1 MLKRALSLMLP
12 MPVRKILAYAIR
24 PAAIAYVQTA
34 PWSYG
39 KLSIYELYDRYIS
52 WLPYQTTV
60 CTRFGGRMRI
70 SLPDL
75 ISRTIYLTGRWEPV
89 ITEYVRSA
97 LKEGDTFVDVGA
109 NIGYYSLVASR
120 IVCSS
125 GKVFAVEASPSNYE
139 RMRQNLSLNGATNIR
154 PINAAA
160 SDSRGELTLFL
171 GPPDNRGHSTTVMS
185 LADREGLQPEAT
197 VPADTLEELVG
208 KQDLRNARLIKIDV
222 EGAER
227 AVLAPLFT
235 SLEKFS
241 PETEWLLELAP
252 VYSASGQGDVD
263 EIFDAFTSRG
273 YYAYSI
279 PNKYE
284 HQFFL
289 SNGTDDSKLTPLPAA
304 PRDALTDVLMTR
316 LPRAH

>member
-1 MLKRALSLMLP
+1 
-12 MPVRKILAYAIR
+12 
-24 PAAIAYVQTA
+24 
-34 PWSYG
+34 
-39 KLSIYELYDRYIS
+39 
-52 WLPYQTTV
+52 
-60 CTRFGGRMRI
+60 
-70 SLPDL
+70 
-75 ISRTIYLTGRWEPV
+75 
-89 ITEYVRSA
+89 
-97 LKEGDTFVDVGA
+97 
-109 NIGYYSLVASR
+109 
-120 IVCSS
+120 
-125 GKVFAVEASPSNYE
+125 
-139 RMRQNLSLNGATNIR
+139 
-154 PINAAA
+154 
-160 SDSRGELTLFL
+160 
-171 GPPDNRGHSTTVMS
+171 MS

-263 EIFDAFTSRG
+263 EIFDAFTSPG

>member
-1 MLKRALSLMLP
+1 
-12 MPVRKILAYAIR
+12 
-24 PAAIAYVQTA
+24 
-34 PWSYG
+34 
-39 KLSIYELYDRYIS
+39 
-52 WLPYQTTV
+52 
-60 CTRFGGRMRI
+60 MRI

-263 EIFDAFTSRG
+263 EIFDAFTSPG

-289 SNGTDDSKLTPLPAA
+289 SN
-304 PRDALTDVLMTR
+304 
-316 LPRAH
+316 